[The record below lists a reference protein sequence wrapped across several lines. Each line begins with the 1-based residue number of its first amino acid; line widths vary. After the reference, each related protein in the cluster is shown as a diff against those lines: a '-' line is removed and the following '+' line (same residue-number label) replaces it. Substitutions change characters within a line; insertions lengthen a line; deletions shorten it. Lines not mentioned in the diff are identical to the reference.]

1 MVRLKRKWCEK
12 LLKMRKLELLSKDEI
27 ELIHAASLDLLSSVG
42 IKIDSEETRELL
54 KKNGAETESNSKFVK
69 FPEEFVK
76 EHLKTVPDSFNVY
89 GPDGSFSFEVNM
101 DSMIFATI
109 GTPVKIYDPTRKS
122 GVKKTILEDTIK
134 QIRIVDYLD
143 NISCSNLDVWPNDI
157 SYTAIHAHCIY
168 QWEKNTRKP
177 YGMGCI
183 GRLASQDMMNMV
195 SIVVGGDEELIKRPR
210 LIGYFSPTS
219 PLHFPQIMTNG
230 FEIFAKYNQ
239 PTIIPPEALAGTSAP
254 VTIAGLLTQTNAEI
268 IGGAVLSQLYNT
280 GAPIFYGTVS
290 HITDMRSGNSAMG
303 SVETGLITAGIAQL
317 ARFYNIPSRGPGLV
331 TDSKLLDLQNGFER
345 YQTLLLA
352 AQAGINYITCAGTY
366 EATLVEALELLVID
380 DELAGMVRRATEGI
394 NVNEETIG
402 LETIKKVA
410 ISDKPGA
417 NFLAERH
424 TRKFMKQ
431 ELYMPIHKLSNRD
444 RRTTWR
450 KKGAKDIVATA
461 KEKVDQIL
469 DGFVP
474 KDISSEI
481 ESELQSYIKK
491 VEERT
496 LDYYMNAEG
505 LRDGTVSLPGTD
517 FKIN

>member
-1 MVRLKRKWCEK
+1 MKMEK
-12 LLKMRKLELLSKDEI
+12 LKVLSKDEI
-27 ELIHAASLDLLSSVG
+27 ELIHSTSLDLLSSVG
-42 IKIDSEETRELL
+42 IKIDAKDTRELL
-54 KKNGAETESNSKFVK
+54 KKNGAEIDTSTNFVK
-69 FPEEFVK
+69 FPEDLVREQ
-76 EHLKTVPDSFNVY
+76 LKKVPDSFKVY
-89 GPDGSFSFEVNM
+89 GPDGSFNFEINTN
-101 DSMIFATI
+101 SMVFATI
-109 GTPVKIYDPTRKS
+109 GTPVKIYDPSRKS
-122 GVKKTILEDTIK
+122 GVKKTVLEDTIK
-134 QIRIVDYLD
+134 QIRIVDALE
-143 NISCSNLDVWPNDI
+143 NIACSNLDVWPNDI
-157 SYTAIHAHCIY
+157 SYTAIHTHCIY
-168 QWEKNTRKP
+168 QWARNTKKP

-195 SIVVGGDEELIKRPR
+195 SLVVGGDEELIDKPR

-230 FEIFAKYNQ
+230 FEVFAKYKQ

-254 VTIAGLLTQTNAEI
+254 VTLAGLLTQTNAEI
-268 IGGAVLSQLYNT
+268 IGGAVLSQIYNP

-303 SVETGLITAGIAQL
+303 SVETGLITTGIAQL
-317 ARFYNIPSRGPGLV
+317 ARYYNIPSRGPGLV

-380 DELAGMVRRATEGI
+380 DELAGMVKRALEGI

-410 ISDKPGA
+410 TSDKPGA
-417 NFLAERH
+417 NFLVEKH
-424 TRKFMKQ
+424 TRKFMRQ

-450 KKGAKDIVATA
+450 KKGSKDIIESA

-469 DGFVP
+469 NQFTTKSLP
-474 KDISSEI
+474 SDID
-481 ESELQSYIKK
+481 SELKNYIKK
-491 VEERT
+491 VEERS
-496 LDYYMNAEG
+496 LDYYMQAEG
-505 LRDGTVSLPGTD
+505 LRSGTVSLPGTD
-517 FKIN
+517 VTIN

>member
-1 MVRLKRKWCEK
+1 MKMEK
-12 LLKMRKLELLSKDEI
+12 LEVLSKDEI
-27 ELIHAASLDLLSSVG
+27 ELIHSATLNLLSSVG
-42 IKIDSEETRELL
+42 IKIDSKEARDLL
-54 KKNGAETESNSKFVK
+54 EKYGAETHPDSNFVK
-69 FPEEFVK
+69 FPEDLVTK
-76 EHLKTVPDSFNVY
+76 HLKTVPNSFKVY
-89 GPDGSFSFEVNM
+89 GPDGSFNFEINSN
-101 DSMIFATI
+101 SMIFATI
-109 GTPVKIYDPTRKS
+109 GTPVKIYDPSRKI
-122 GVKKTILEDTIK
+122 GVKKTVLEDTIK

-168 QWEKNTRKP
+168 QWAKNTKKP
-177 YGMGCI
+177 YGMGCV

-195 SIVVGGDEELIKRPR
+195 SIVVGGDEELVKRPR

-230 FEIFAKYNQ
+230 FEIFAKYKQ

-254 VTIAGLLTQTNAEI
+254 VTLAGLLTQTNAEI
-268 IGGAVLSQLYNT
+268 IGGAVLSQLYNP

-303 SVETGLITAGIAQL
+303 SIETGLITIGIAQL
-317 ARFYNIPSRGPGLV
+317 ARYYNIPSRGPGAV

-345 YQTLLLA
+345 FQTLLLA

-380 DELAGMVRRATEGI
+380 DELTGMVKRAIEGI

-410 ISDKPGA
+410 KSEKPGA
-417 NFLAERH
+417 NFLAEKH

-431 ELYMPIHKLSNRD
+431 ELYIPIHKLSNRD

-450 KKGAKDIVATA
+450 KKGSKDIIESA

-469 DGFVP
+469 NNFIP
-474 KDISSEI
+474 KDILPTI
-481 ESELQSYIKK
+481 DSELQEYIKK
-491 VEERT
+491 VEERS
-496 LDYYMNAEG
+496 LDYYMKAEG
-505 LRDGTVSLPGTD
+505 LRSGTVSLPSTD
-517 FKIN
+517 VKIN

>member
-1 MVRLKRKWCEK
+1 MKMDRLKV
-12 LLKMRKLELLSKDEI
+12 LSKDEI
-27 ELIHAASLDLLSSVG
+27 ELIHSASLNLLSSVG
-42 IKIDSEETRELL
+42 IKIDSKETRNLL
-54 KKNGAETESNSKFVK
+54 EKHGAETNSDTNFVK
-69 FPEEFVK
+69 FPEDLVK
-76 EHLKTVPDSFNVY
+76 QQLKKVPDSFKVY
-89 GPDGSFSFEVNM
+89 GPDGNFNFEINTNT
-101 DSMIFATI
+101 MIFATI
-109 GTPVKIYDPTRKS
+109 GTPVKIYDPLCKN
-122 GVKKTILEDTIK
+122 GVKKTVLEDTVK
-134 QIRIVDYLD
+134 QIRIVDYLE
-143 NISCSNLDVWPNDI
+143 NISCSNLDVWPNDV

-168 QWEKNTRKP
+168 QWAKNTKKP

-183 GRLASQDMMNMV
+183 GRLASQDMINMV
-195 SIVVGGDEELIKRPR
+195 SLIVGGDEELIRRPR

-230 FEIFAKYNQ
+230 FEIFTKYQQ

-254 VTIAGLLTQTNAEI
+254 VTLAGLLTQTNAEI
-268 IGGAVLSQLYNT
+268 IGGAVLSQIYNP

-303 SVETGLITAGIAQL
+303 SIETGLITTGIAQL

-331 TDSKLLDLQNGFER
+331 TDSKLLDLQNGYER
-345 YQTLLLA
+345 FQTLLLA

-380 DELAGMVRRATEGI
+380 DELAGMVKRAIEGI

-410 ISDKPGA
+410 TSDKPGA
-417 NFLAERH
+417 NFLAEKH
-424 TRKFMKQ
+424 TRKYMMQ

-450 KKGAKDIVATA
+450 KKGSKDIVQLA

-469 DGFVP
+469 NEFIP
-474 KDISSEI
+474 KDLSLHI
-481 ESELQSYIKK
+481 ESELQKYIKK
-491 VEERT
+491 VEKRT
-496 LDYYMNAEG
+496 LDDYMKAEG
-505 LRDGTVSLPGTD
+505 LRSGKVSLPGTD
-517 FKIN
+517 ISFN